1 MSSRKSVSA
10 EASSLSIR
18 ASAVANWVL
27 RPRMVSLAP
36 LCATDSRGGEAREG
50 SWGATLPCAMTV
62 LRRFAPLRAVA
73 LVFFFIGISA
83 RIPKSMASDYPRVA
97 TGFATGIRATYQ
109 PGPFLMLTRLHL
121 KCPEEGCRDSP
132 RQDSPFRTPCHALPN
147 LGPILY
153 LRPMF
158 LDSRKELTA

>member
-27 RPRMVSLAP
+27 RRRMVSLAP

-62 LRRFAPLRAVA
+62 FRRFAPLRAVA
-73 LVFFFIGISA
+73 LVFFFMVISA
-83 RIPKSMASDYPRVA
+83 HIPQITASDNPRV
-97 TGFATGIRATYQ
+97 GTGIGATCQ
-109 PGPFLMLTRLHL
+109 PGPFLNANGLHL
-121 KCPEEGCRDSP
+121 
-132 RQDSPFRTPCHALPN
+132 
-147 LGPILY
+147 
-153 LRPMF
+153 
-158 LDSRKELTA
+158 